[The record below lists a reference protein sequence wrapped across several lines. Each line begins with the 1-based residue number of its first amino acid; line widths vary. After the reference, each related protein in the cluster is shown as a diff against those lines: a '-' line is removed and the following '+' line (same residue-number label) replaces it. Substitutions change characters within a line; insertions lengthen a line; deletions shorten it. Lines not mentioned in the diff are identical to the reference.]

1 MFFRMSNFNSC
12 VHQLTMGLVFVLWQQ
27 GIHAQDEDPG
37 SFLEQVAG
45 SLSGGEQLSAPGF
58 GVRSA
63 SITME
68 SGIYYLDTWV
78 EYRLSADAR
87 EALDAGVPLTIHLE
101 VEFINPRWYWTDE
114 NVGDLRQSYQLQ
126 YHALSERYI
135 VLNLNSGEQNTYA
148 TLFPALNGLG
158 RITGLPLIDSSLLN
172 SDESYDVRVR
182 AVLSTEDFPGPLRFL
197 AFWRRDWSMRSDWF
211 RWQLGD

>member
-1 MFFRMSNFNSC
+1 MFFRTSNFSGC
-12 VHQLTMGLVFVLWQQ
+12 ARRITMGLVMVLWQQ

-37 SFLEQVAG
+37 SFL
-45 SLSGGEQLSAPGF
+45 LSIPGF
-58 GVRSA
+58 DVHSA

-68 SGIYYLDTWV
+68 SGIYYLDTRV
-78 EYRLSADAR
+78 EYRLSANAR

-101 VEFINPRWYWTDE
+101 VEFINPRWYWADE
-114 NVGDLRQSYQLQ
+114 NVSDLRQSYQLQ

-135 VLNLNSGEQNTYA
+135 VLNLNGGEQNTYA
-148 TLFPALNGLG
+148 TLSSALDGLG
-158 RITGLPLIDSSLLN
+158 LITGLPLLNSSLLEP
-172 SDESYDVRVR
+172 DESYDVRVR

-197 AFWRRDWSMRSDWF
+197 AFWRRDWSMRSDWY